1 MKFIGITAVLAAFS
15 IVGQAHAL
23 DATNTWR
30 GSVIVTNETAACN
43 KPGMPSVGQTLLTV
57 FRPKMANTDPPD
69 GILVSFN
76 NGALLITPLAPPPSG
91 SYSADF
97 LNGLA
102 TYQHYTGGT
111 FAVAVKPTN
120 ITETTPQI
128 TVSGKFTKFRNVVG
142 CTLSFKGSFF
152 KGTAP

>member
-1 MKFIGITAVLAAFS
+1 MKLASVAATLAAFS
-15 IVGQAHAL
+15 IVGQAQAL

-30 GSVIVTNETAACN
+30 GSVIVTSETAACN

-57 FRPKMANTDPPD
+57 FRPKFSDTDPPD
-69 GILVSFN
+69 GILISFN

-91 SYSADF
+91 GYDGDL

-111 FAVAVKPTN
+111 FTVAVKPAN
-120 ITETTPQI
+120 ITPTTPQI
-128 TVSGKFTKFRNVVG
+128 TVSGKFTKFRNTAG
-142 CTLSFKGSFF
+142 CTVGFKGSFF
-152 KGTAP
+152 KGVAP